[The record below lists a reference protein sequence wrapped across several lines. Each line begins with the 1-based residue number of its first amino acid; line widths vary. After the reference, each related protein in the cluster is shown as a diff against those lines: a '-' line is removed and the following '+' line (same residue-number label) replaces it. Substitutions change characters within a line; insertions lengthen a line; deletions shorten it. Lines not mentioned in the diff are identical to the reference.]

1 MLRVGIV
8 DDHKLF
14 RKSLSFLINSFENT
28 NVVLEAQNGLDLL
41 DQIQDHTLDLLLLDI
56 QMPGMDGFET
66 CEHIR
71 KHYPDMKVLIVSQL
85 TTKESIHKVMELGA
99 HGFFTKNSEPEQL
112 ENAIK
117 SIQDK
122 DFYFGQELGMVLREA
137 ILWEKNNKPKI
148 TASSITISDREMDVI
163 RMACKELSSIEI
175 ADRLHINVR
184 TVETHRKRIMEKTNS
199 KNFIGVILFALR
211 NQLISIDEL
220 TEF

>member
-1 MLRVGIV
+1 VLRVGIV

-41 DQIQDHTLDLLLLDI
+41 DQIQEDMLDLLLLDI

-71 KHYPDMKVLIVSQL
+71 KHYPEMKVLIVSQL

-117 SIQDK
+117 SIRDK

-211 NQLISIDEL
+211 HQLISIEEL